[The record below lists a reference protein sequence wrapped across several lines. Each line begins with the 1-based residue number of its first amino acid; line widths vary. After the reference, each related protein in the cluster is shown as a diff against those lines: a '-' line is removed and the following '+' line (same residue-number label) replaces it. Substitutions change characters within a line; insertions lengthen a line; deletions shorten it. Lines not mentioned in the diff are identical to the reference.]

1 MKAKQNKTVFKST
14 ANKEQQRIP
23 ERKNIKTIQNHKSQ
37 EEEEKNT
44 HIIPIKHHFHVKLK
58 IEFHSIIAKSKNPT
72 LEKKKIQ
79 VLETTKNNEIK
90 KQSSFH
96 QRNLIWQLK
105 AKK

>member
-44 HIIPIKHHFHVKLK
+44 HHPHQASLSCELK

-72 LEKKKIQ
+72 WEKKRFKFW
-79 VLETTKNNEIK
+79 
-90 KQSSFH
+90 KQL
-96 QRNLIWQLK
+96 RTMK
-105 AKK
+105 